1 MEHNKVKKSLQKNGQ
16 YQVLVIVKKTDK
28 DRRESESKIEE
39 INDDVQ
45 FIL

>member
-1 MEHNKVKKSLQKNGQ
+1 MEFDKVKKSLQKNSKD
-16 YQVLVIVKKTDK
+16 QVLVMVNKIDK
-28 DRRESESKIEE
+28 NRRESESKIEE